1 MTSGKTS
8 YQWLSEKIKYDQVVL
23 TVSRGLAKK
32 LTYVFNQNQQ
42 ENHKLAW
49 NSPHIFYWRDWL
61 KTLFLSSN
69 ISDNPL
75 LINNRTASILWE
87 QCIKEVD
94 DNPLMNQHRLADEA
108 DQSFRILSDYCVPLR
123 ENFDLYETAEVNLFS
138 QILSLYERQ
147 LTKRNWLHPAMLAGY
162 ILENNLI
169 NHDSLID
176 VKEITLIGFYKT
188 PKILSELITV
198 LQTHITLNYISVKQ
212 PDNNPVICPYKDQSA
227 EFRAVG
233 AWAYKKLMDAPQSRI
248 GILIDDNHQSRKIK
262 RYIMEGLSPGWQY
275 RQDRQHFQFIHSSS
289 DYLITYPMIYIASLL
304 LRWYHNEL
312 SSREISLLLRSKLF
326 QNIHSEGSYK
336 LEEKL
341 RLYPDK
347 DWFIDEYIEIFKD
360 DALESELTILDKLE
374 VFYKSNVSSNSHR
387 YIRDWLEVINSDLK
401 DIGWIP
407 IEKKCNLDNQLIGTW
422 NELINEMETTQ
433 IILKKTSFAY
443 LVNRL
448 LIAMENSLFEVDQFN
463 NNISV
468 MTYEEAAGFEFD
480 HLWISGMDHETWPRK
495 MKPIPLLSNKVQKN
509 YDIPNYDASLSFDVQ
524 QELLSLLMSGS
535 QAPVLSYAI
544 SKNDLLL
551 EPTTMMNFESIN
563 YDDYPDPDWYLK
575 PFLGNNLIEMSED
588 PPKTSHSERLK
599 GGTGTIQSY
608 LSDPFSAFVKGRL
621 GVTPLNK
628 FISGIGPLLR
638 GSLLHD
644 SLAELYINKP
654 SLTDIKSWSAS
665 QKKQYILDATK
676 KIFSKEIARN
686 NGVLKKLFVLE
697 ESRIKIILFNYLSS
711 EIHREFF
718 KIIELEKSISLTH
731 AQLKVKLR
739 VDRIDLLHDKS
750 FHVIDYKT
758 GTLESITKRDGSI
771 KNIQLFVYAA
781 ALEYQPETLS
791 FINFKDLNTV
801 NISTIGLHHLNN
813 SMKENFKSTNLA
825 SGIQEV
831 KDILEKISSG
841 DTRINSKTQLDIN
854 SRSRYLQ
861 ILSRIR
867 AR

>member
-1 MTSGKTS
+1 
-8 YQWLSEKIKYDQVVL
+8 
-23 TVSRGLAKK
+23 
-32 LTYVFNQNQQ
+32 
-42 ENHKLAW
+42 
-49 NSPHIFYWRDWL
+49 
-61 KTLFLSSN
+61 
-69 ISDNPL
+69 
-75 LINNRTASILWE
+75 
-87 QCIKEVD
+87 
-94 DNPLMNQHRLADEA
+94 
-108 DQSFRILSDYCVPLR
+108 
-123 ENFDLYETAEVNLFS
+123 
-138 QILSLYERQ
+138 
-147 LTKRNWLHPAMLAGY
+147 
-162 ILENNLI
+162 
-169 NHDSLID
+169 
-176 VKEITLIGFYKT
+176 
-188 PKILSELITV
+188 
-198 LQTHITLNYISVKQ
+198 
-212 PDNNPVICPYKDQSA
+212 
-227 EFRAVG
+227 
-233 AWAYKKLMDAPQSRI
+233 
-248 GILIDDNHQSRKIK
+248 
-262 RYIMEGLSPGWQY
+262 
-275 RQDRQHFQFIHSSS
+275 
-289 DYLITYPMIYIASLL
+289 
-304 LRWYHNEL
+304 
-312 SSREISLLLRSKLF
+312 
-326 QNIHSEGSYK
+326 
-336 LEEKL
+336 
-341 RLYPDK
+341 
-347 DWFIDEYIEIFKD
+347 
-360 DALESELTILDKLE
+360 
-374 VFYKSNVSSNSHR
+374 
-387 YIRDWLEVINSDLK
+387 
-401 DIGWIP
+401 
-407 IEKKCNLDNQLIGTW
+407 
-422 NELINEMETTQ
+422 
-433 IILKKTSFAY
+433 
-443 LVNRL
+443 
-448 LIAMENSLFEVDQFN
+448 
-463 NNISV
+463 

-524 QELLSLLMSGS
+524 QELLLLLMSGS
-535 QAPVLSYAI
+535 KTPVLSYAI
-544 SKNDLLL
+544 SKSDLLL
-551 EPTTMMNFESIN
+551 EATTMMNFESIS
-563 YDDYPDPDWYLK
+563 YDDHPDPDWYLK

-588 PPKTSHSERLK
+588 PPKTSHFERLK
-599 GGTGTIQSY
+599 GGAGTIQSY

-654 SLTDIKSWSAS
+654 SITDIKSWSAS
-665 QKKQYILDATK
+665 QKKRYIHDATK
-676 KIFSKEIARN
+676 KIFSKKIARN

-718 KIIELEKSISLTH
+718 KIVELEKSISLTH

-791 FINFKDLNTV
+791 FVNFKDCNTV
-801 NISTIGLHHLNN
+801 NINTIGLHHLNN
-813 SMKENFKSTNLA
+813 SLKENFKSTNLE